1 MGIGFKELL
10 IILVIVIIIFGIGKL
25 PKVMKD
31 LGSGIKEFK
40 KGMDE
45 KSTANKDDDTT
56 PKA

>member
-10 IILVIVIIIFGIGKL
+10 VILVIVVIIFGIGKL

-40 KGMDE
+40 KGMDD
-45 KSTANKDDDTT
+45 KKDGDDTK
-56 PKA
+56 PQA